1 MISHMSFLKGGIYMI
16 LAKTIEIYLPT
27 GDASKV
33 SQARITTE
41 AIRIV
46 YAAKSEIENRK
57 VDLDNIGCYILVGID
72 PSGDKTVY
80 IGESENIYTRL
91 QDHKKKKYFWDGVYT
106 IQNLSGTFDKAHLTY
121 LEQLMIRKALESE
134 RFKVENGNGGKYTF
148 IPESKM
154 NECLVYFD
162 TIKTLL
168 KSLGFNVFVPEIEK
182 EQLAEEMYFYFK
194 SKDNLWDAQ
203 GVYVDEKFIV
213 LKGSIARAEP
223 TKHKRASNELKFRD
237 KLIDEGIIED
247 RNRVLAFVKDYG
259 FNSPSTAAD
268 IVSLGSN
275 SGWKV
280 WKTKEGKA
288 LEEVYPRDL

>member
-1 MISHMSFLKGGIYMI
+1 MI

-41 AIRIV
+41 AIKIV
-46 YAAKSEIENRK
+46 YVAKSEIENRK
-57 VDLDNIGCYILVGID
+57 VDLDNIGCYILVGVD
-72 PSGDKTVY
+72 STGDKMVY
-80 IGESENIYTRL
+80 IGESENIFTRL
-91 QDHKKKKYFWDGVYT
+91 QDHKKKKDFWDGVYT
-106 IQNLSGTFDKAHLTY
+106 IQNLGGTFDKAHLTY
-121 LEQLMIRKALESE
+121 LEQLMIQKAIETD
-134 RFKVENGNGGKYTF
+134 RFKVENGNGGKFTS

-154 NECLVYFD
+154 NECLIYFE
-162 TIKTLL
+162 TIKTLV
-168 KSLGFNVFVPEIEK
+168 KALGFYVFVPEVEK
-182 EQLAEEMYFYFK
+182 EQLSEEVRFYFR

-203 GVYVDEKFIV
+203 GVFIDEKFIV

-223 TKHKRASNELKFRD
+223 TKHKKESNELKFRD
-237 KLIDEGIIED
+237 KLIDEGIIHEV
-247 RNRVLAFVKDYG
+247 NGILVFVKDYA

-280 WKTKEGKA
+280 WKTKDLKT
-288 LEEVYPRDL
+288 LEEVYPRDI

>member
-1 MISHMSFLKGGIYMI
+1 MI

-46 YAAKSEIENRK
+46 YVAKSEIDNRK
-57 VDLDNIGCYILVGID
+57 VDLDNIGCYILFGVD
-72 PSGDKTVY
+72 TSGDKMVY
-80 IGESENIYTRL
+80 VGESENIYIRL
-91 QDHKKKKYFWDGVYT
+91 QEHKKKKDFWDGVYT
-106 IQNLSGTFDKAHLTY
+106 IQNLGGTFDKAHLTF
-121 LEQLMIRKALESE
+121 LEQLMIKKAIEAE
-134 RFKVENGNGGKYTF
+134 RFKVENANGGKYTS

-154 NECLVYFD
+154 NECRIYFE

-168 KSLGFNVFVPEIEK
+168 KSLGFYVFVPEVEK
-182 EQLAEEMYFYFK
+182 DQLSKETRFYFK
-194 SKDNLWDAQ
+194 SKDSLWDAQ
-203 GVYVDEKFIV
+203 GVFIDEKFIV
-213 LKGSIARAEP
+213 LKGTVARSEP
-223 TKHKRASNELKFRD
+223 TKHKRLSNELKFRD
-237 KLIDEGIIED
+237 KLTDEGIIEES
-247 RNRVLAFVKDYG
+247 NGIFKFVKDYA

-280 WKTKEGKA
+280 WKTKDGKT
-288 LEEVYPRDL
+288 LEDVYPR

>member
-1 MISHMSFLKGGIYMI
+1 MI

-46 YAAKSEIENRK
+46 YVAKSEIENRK
-57 VDLDNIGCYILVGID
+57 VDLDNIGCYILVGVD
-72 PSGDKTVY
+72 SAGDKMVY

-91 QDHKKKKYFWDGVYT
+91 QDHKKKKDFWDGVYT

-121 LEQLMIRKALESE
+121 LEQLMIQKAIETE
-134 RFKVENGNGGKYTF
+134 RFKVENGNGGKYTS

-154 NECLVYFD
+154 NECLVYFE
-162 TIKTLL
+162 TIKTLV
-168 KSLGFNVFVPEIEK
+168 KALGFNVFVPEVEK
-182 EQLAEEMYFYFK
+182 EQLTEETYFYFK

-213 LKGSIARAEP
+213 LKGSIARSEP

-237 KLIDEGIIED
+237 KLIDEGIIEE
-247 RNRVLAFVKDYG
+247 RNGSLTFVKDYG
-259 FNSPSTAAD
+259 FSSPSRAAD
-268 IVSLGSN
+268 IVSLGSSN
-275 SGWKV
+275 GWII
-280 WKTKEGKA
+280 WKSKDGKT
-288 LEEVYPRDL
+288 LEDVYPRGN

>member
-1 MISHMSFLKGGIYMI
+1 MI

-27 GDASKV
+27 GDATKV

-41 AIRIV
+41 AIKIIYV
-46 YAAKSEIENRK
+46 TKSEIDNRK
-57 VDLDNIGCYILVGID
+57 VDLDTIGCYILVGVD
-72 PSGDKTVY
+72 TSGDRMVY

-91 QDHKKKKYFWDGVYT
+91 QDHKKKKDFWDGVYT
-106 IQNLSGTFDKAHLTY
+106 IQNLGGTFDKAHLTY
-121 LEQLMIRKALESE
+121 LEQLMIQTAIATDRY
-134 RFKVENGNGGKYTF
+134 KVENGNGGKFTS

-154 NECLVYFD
+154 NECLIYFE
-162 TIKTLL
+162 TIKTLV
-168 KSLGFNVFVPEIEK
+168 KALGFYVFVPEVEK
-182 EQLAEEMYFYFK
+182 EQLSEEVRFYFK

-203 GVYVDEKFIV
+203 GVFIEEKFIV

-223 TKHKRASNELKFRD
+223 TKHKKESNELKFRD
-237 KLIDEGIIED
+237 KLIDEGIIDEV
-247 RNRVLAFVKDYG
+247 NGVLLFVKDYA

-280 WKTKEGKA
+280 WKTKDGKT
-288 LEEVYPRDL
+288 LEEVYPR